1 MSAERL
7 LELAN
12 QYRFEGK
19 DYLANLCME
28 ILWLRVMREKQKAQ

>member
-1 MSAERL
+1 MTAEHL
-7 LELAN
+7 LALAN

-28 ILWLRVMREKQKAQ
+28 ILWLRVMRDKQTAK